1 MFSTQVDFWWGL
13 DTIVIYPDQTSIFWD
28 HVICRVPFYGRKR
41 GGGYREGR
49 WFDVWKKAYL
59 VYLVA
64 SSFAG
69 IEIRLRKSWVEKNH
83 FIYFDNSTVSK
94 WTDSKCWRV
103 LAYHVERLNSLALSS
118 YSEGDKFLL
127 AMDLQINFS
136 VDLPKLLSG
145 NVCRL
150 SCNNQQLKI
159 KWAALRRLSVYIF

>member
-1 MFSTQVDFWWGL
+1 MWFAASLFM
-13 DTIVIYPDQTSIFWD
+13 
-28 HVICRVPFYGRKR
+28 
-41 GGGYREGR
+41 GGREGVLGR
-49 WFDVWKKAYL
+49 TMVWRLKKAYL

-64 SSFAG
+64 GSFSG
-69 IEIRLRKSWVEKNH
+69 IEMRLCKSWVEKNH

-103 LAYHVERLNSLALSS
+103 LAYHVERLNSLALSA

-127 AMDLQINFS
+127 AMDLPINFS
-136 VDLPKLLSG
+136 VDSPKLLSG

-159 KWAALRRLSVYIF
+159 KWAALRRLSVYIFWTRFSNQYSSN